1 MMRIM
6 DIRALSCFVAV
17 AEHLNFARAA
27 ERMNT
32 VQSAISQRIKAL
44 EQEIGVRL
52 LDRSRHR
59 VELTEA
65 GRLFLVEVRRT
76 LSQANE
82 AVRVAREASSG
93 RLGRLNLG
101 FIDNVLWTVLPAIL
115 RTFRDRFPDVELGL
129 QQLDRIPQIR
139 ALEDSVIDIGIM
151 PAPSPGRGFASQ
163 LLLQAPFVAALPKSH
178 RLATRKRLTL
188 DELADEPFVLFP
200 PTMQTRVLEIML
212 SACSKA
218 GFIPKVS
225 QEARQIH
232 TLVALVSAN
241 LGITMVP
248 KWVASSYPAEVVYR
262 KISTPMETYG
272 LVLTWRQESSNNAI
286 QSFSSVAQ
294 EVVKA
299 LDFG

>member
-82 AVRVAREASSG
+82 AVRVAKQQKSISLTIRAEATFAEYRHQMRARHQTAG
-93 RLGRLNLG
+93 RDYLS
-101 FIDNVLWTVLPAIL
+101 
-115 RTFRDRFPDVELGL
+115 RDR
-129 QQLDRIPQIR
+129 QKK
-139 ALEDSVIDIGIM
+139 
-151 PAPSPGRGFASQ
+151 PGDG
-163 LLLQAPFVAALPKSH
+163 
-178 RLATRKRLTL
+178 
-188 DELADEPFVLFP
+188 
-200 PTMQTRVLEIML
+200 
-212 SACSKA
+212 
-218 GFIPKVS
+218 
-225 QEARQIH
+225 
-232 TLVALVSAN
+232 
-241 LGITMVP
+241 
-248 KWVASSYPAEVVYR
+248 
-262 KISTPMETYG
+262 KI
-272 LVLTWRQESSNNAI
+272 
-286 QSFSSVAQ
+286 
-294 EVVKA
+294 
-299 LDFG
+299 